1 MSFTYKEQLSIV
13 RDIILSEGER
23 KTLDCPFCGGRRKFS
38 ITKTDGK
45 VLWNCFRASCTAQG
59 SYQGTR
65 SIDAVK
71 RRITQAPTAPV
82 ERTAT
87 PLPVITTAVQNHEH
101 ALRYVMENNCLD
113 AMKAGLIKIR
123 YSPGHKRVL
132 FYSND
137 GKGAVGRS
145 LVGSRY
151 KWWTFGDVS
160 SGIRVGIGDTAVL
173 VEDVASACA
182 VSTLPGIV
190 GIALLGTT
198 LTETIQ
204 KTLTMYNKIYIVLD
218 NDASAKAVSLARKVG
233 AGAKVRLTKKDLKWL
248 KPHEIEAVLMET
260 ELGHS

>member
-13 RDIILSEGER
+13 RDIHLSEGDR

-38 ITKTDGK
+38 ITKDDGR

-71 RRITQAPTAPV
+71 KRLTAAPTKPV
-82 ERTAT
+82 ERELT
-87 PLPVITTAVQNHEH
+87 PLPTITTAVQNHEP
-101 ALRYVMENNCLD
+101 ALKYVMENNCLT
-113 AMKAGLIKIR
+113 ALQSGLVKIR

-160 SGIRVGIGDTAVL
+160 SGIHVGIGDTAVL

-182 VSTLPGIV
+182 VSNVPGMV
-190 GIALLGTT
+190 GVALLGTT
-198 LTETIQ
+198 LTDTIR
-204 KTLTMYNKIYIVLD
+204 KTLATYNKIYIVLD
-218 NDASAKAVSLARKVG
+218 NDASSKAVSLARKVG
-233 AGAKVRLTKKDLKWL
+233 ADAKVRLTKKDLKWL